1 MGHPRRELLV
11 TGVRVRATAIT
22 VAIAVADQLASWFI
36 RHQTAHL
43 PWTFGASLAIR
54 LEHNTGISFSRF
66 SSGGGLLAAV
76 IACVCVGLAI
86 AVWRAPLRFAVPLA
100 IVLGGA
106 VGNLIDR
113 VRFGY
118 VVDYVGVGP
127 WPTFNLGDVAI
138 FVGAA
143 LIVVR
148 VLWSAPRGRLNGEA

>member
-1 MGHPRRELLV
+1 V
-11 TGVRVRATAIT
+11 TGVRVRATAIA
-22 VAIAVADQLASWFI
+22 VAIAVADQLAGWFVS
-36 RHQTAHL
+36 HQTAHL

-66 SSGGGLLAAV
+66 SGGGGLLAAV

-106 VGNLIDR
+106 AGNLIDR

-118 VVDYVGVGP
+118 VVDYVGIGP

-148 VLWSAPRGRLNGEA
+148 VLWPAPRGRLNGEA